1 MNRIGVD
8 FGGTKIEAAAL
19 DPAGAE
25 RARLRAPNPGD
36 YDAAIRAVRDLVARV
51 ETQAGGAQA
60 PIGMG
65 VPGSVSPATG
75 LIRGANSTWLNG
87 RDFAGDL
94 ERALGRPMRL
104 SNDANC
110 LALSEATD
118 GAAAGAMGSVFA
130 GILGTGVG
138 GGAVI
143 DGKLL
148 EGANGIAGEWGH
160 TPLPWPAATDKPT
173 VCWCGRSN
181 CLETYI
187 SGPGFSAD
195 YARATGKT
203 ASAPEI
209 VADARRGERWAVA
222 ALDRYVRRLGKALAA
237 MIDLLDPG
245 VIVLGGGM
253 SNVDELYERVPGA
266 VRPHVFSDVWSAK
279 IVKAAHGDSSGVRG
293 AARLWPL
300 EEPARARAQG

>member
-1 MNRIGVD
+1 MNRIGID

-19 DPAGAE
+19 DASGHE
-25 RARLRAPNPGD
+25 RSRLRVPNPGN
-36 YDAAIRAVRDLVARV
+36 YDAAIRAVHDLVAKV
-51 ETQAGGAQA
+51 EDQAGGAQA

-65 VPGSVSPATG
+65 VPGSISPTTG

-87 RDFAGDL
+87 RDFGRDL
-94 ERALGRPMRL
+94 ESALGRPMRL

-138 GGAVI
+138 GGVVI

-160 TPLPWPAATDKPT
+160 TPLPWQTAADKPT
-173 VCWCGRSN
+173 VCWCGRPG
-181 CLETYI
+181 CLETYL
-187 SGPGFSAD
+187 SGPAFSAD
-195 YARATGKT
+195 YGRATGK
-203 ASAPEI
+203 AVAAPQIIE
-209 VADARRGERWAVA
+209 DARTGERWAVA
-222 ALDRYVRRLGKALAA
+222 ALDRYIQRLGKALAA

-253 SNVDELYERVPGA
+253 SNVDEIYERVPGA
-266 VRPHVFSDVWSAK
+266 IRPHVFSDVWSAK
-279 IVKAAHGDSSGVRG
+279 VVKAVHGDSSGVRG

-300 EEPARARAQG
+300 EEPARARAKG